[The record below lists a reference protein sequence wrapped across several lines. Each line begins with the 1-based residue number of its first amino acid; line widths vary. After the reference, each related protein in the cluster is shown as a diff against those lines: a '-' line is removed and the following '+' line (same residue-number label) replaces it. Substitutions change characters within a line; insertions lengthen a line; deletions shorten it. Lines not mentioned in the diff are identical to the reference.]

1 MTLTGPR
8 CVIDDRRRFRVEL
21 TPAVKEE
28 RVRRKIDRPTQLILL
43 AAFISFLFSIYL
55 WFFADK
61 DTGIFVGIWVP
72 SILAFGTLM
81 RLAR

>member
-1 MTLTGPR
+1 MTDGD
-8 CVIDDRRRFRVEL
+8 CSVEL
-21 TPAVKEE
+21 PLTVKEE
-28 RVRRKIDRPTQLILL
+28 RMRHRIDRPTQLILL

-81 RLAR
+81 RLPR

>member
-1 MTLTGPR
+1 MSLMTDGA
-8 CVIDDRRRFRVEL
+8 CSIEL
-21 TPAVKEE
+21 APAGKEE
-28 RVRRKIDRPTQLILL
+28 RMQRKIDRPTQLILL

-72 SILAFGTLM
+72 SILAFGALM
-81 RLAR
+81 RLPR